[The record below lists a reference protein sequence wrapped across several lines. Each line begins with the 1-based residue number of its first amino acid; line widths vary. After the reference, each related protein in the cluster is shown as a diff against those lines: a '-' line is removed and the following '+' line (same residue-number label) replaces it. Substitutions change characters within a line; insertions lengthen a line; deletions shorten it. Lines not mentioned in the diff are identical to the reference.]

1 MKKIINLTPHA
12 INVIKGEEKIIFPPS
27 GAIARV
33 CTHSI
38 EAGVINNIPIVKT
51 SYGDIDFGVELE
63 EDTIYIVS
71 AIVLSAL
78 KAINHP
84 NLNQFVAPN
93 TGAAI
98 RNTEGQIIG
107 VPGFTI

>member
-1 MKKIINLTPHA
+1 MKKVINLTPHA

-27 GAIARV
+27 GTIARV
-33 CTHSI
+33 RTENL
-38 EAGVINNIPIVKT
+38 EAGVINDIPVVKT
-51 SYGDIDFGVELE
+51 SYGDTDFGVELE

-71 AIVLSAL
+71 AMVLSAL